1 MDINLM
7 ITSFPKLLDATVVT
21 VKLLSLSLFF
31 GLFIGLLFAI
41 LRLSKN
47 KIINKFAYGYS
58 YVFRGTPLLVQIFI
72 IYFGLGNIEYFRSTF
87 LWVVFKEPYW
97 CAIIAF
103 ALNTGAYTSE
113 ILRSA
118 FQTIKPGFIEAGKSL
133 GISNKI
139 IFYKIQIPI
148 AIRQSLP
155 AYGNEI
161 ILMMKGT
168 SLASTVTLM
177 DFDLMINSL
186 PKLLGATVVTLKLLS
201 ASLFFGLFIGLLFAV
216 LRLNKNKI
224 INKFAYTYSYVF
236 RGTPLLVQI
245 FIIYFGLGQI
255 EYFRSTFLWVVFK
268 EPYWCAIIAFALN
281 TGAYTSEILRSAFQ
295 TIKPGLIEAGKSLGI
310 SNKIIF
316 YKIQI
321 PIAIRQ
327 SLPAYGNEIILMM
340 KGTSLASTVTLMDLT
355 GVAKYIISTTFK
367 PIEVFIVAG
376 GIYLFMTFIIHNVIK
391 FLEKK
396 YSFN

>member
-1 MDINLM
+1 MDLELM
-7 ITSFPKLLDATVVT
+7 VNSFPKLLNATVIT
-21 VKLLSLSLFF
+21 LKLLSASLII
-31 GLFIGLLFAI
+31 GLFVGLFFAI
-41 LRLSKN
+41 LRLNKN
-47 KIINKFAYGYS
+47 IFLNKFAYGYS

-72 IYFGLGNIEYFRSTF
+72 IYFGLGQIEYLRSTF
-87 LWVVFKEPYW
+87 LWVILKEPYW

-118 FQTIKPGFIEAGKSL
+118 FQTIKPGIVEAGRSL

-168 SLASTVTLM
+168 SLASTVT
-177 DFDLMINSL
+177 I
-186 PKLLGATVVTLKLLS
+186 
-201 ASLFFGLFIGLLFAV
+201 
-216 LRLNKNKI
+216 
-224 INKFAYTYSYVF
+224 
-236 RGTPLLVQI
+236 
-245 FIIYFGLGQI
+245 
-255 EYFRSTFLWVVFK
+255 
-268 EPYWCAIIAFALN
+268 
-281 TGAYTSEILRSAFQ
+281 
-295 TIKPGLIEAGKSLGI
+295 
-310 SNKIIF
+310 
-316 YKIQI
+316 
-321 PIAIRQ
+321 
-327 SLPAYGNEIILMM
+327 
-340 KGTSLASTVTLMDLT
+340 MDLT

-376 GIYLFMTFIIHNVIK
+376 GIYLFMTFVIHNLIK

>member
-1 MDINLM
+1 MDFELM
-7 ITSFPKLLDATVVT
+7 FNSFPKLLGATVIT
-21 VKLLSLSLFF
+21 LKLLSVSLIV
-31 GLFIGLLFAI
+31 GLFIGLCFAI
-41 LRLSKN
+41 LRLNKN
-47 KIINKFAYGYS
+47 IFINKFAYGYS

-72 IYFGLGNIEYFRSTF
+72 IYFGLGQIEYLRSTI
-87 LWVVFKEPYW
+87 LWVILKEPYW

-118 FQTIKPGFIEAGKSL
+118 FQTIKPG
-133 GISNKI
+133 
-139 IFYKIQIPI
+139 
-148 AIRQSLP
+148 
-155 AYGNEI
+155 
-161 ILMMKGT
+161 M
-168 SLASTVTLM
+168 
-177 DFDLMINSL
+177 
-186 PKLLGATVVTLKLLS
+186 
-201 ASLFFGLFIGLLFAV
+201 
-216 LRLNKNKI
+216 
-224 INKFAYTYSYVF
+224 
-236 RGTPLLVQI
+236 
-245 FIIYFGLGQI
+245 
-255 EYFRSTFLWVVFK
+255 
-268 EPYWCAIIAFALN
+268 
-281 TGAYTSEILRSAFQ
+281 
-295 TIKPGLIEAGKSLGI
+295 IEAGKSLGI

-376 GIYLFMTFIIHNVIK
+376 GIYLFMTFIIHNLIK

-396 YSFN
+396 YSF

>member
-1 MDINLM
+1 MDIELM
-7 ITSFPKLLDATVVT
+7 LSSF
-21 VKLLSLSLFF
+21 
-31 GLFIGLLFAI
+31 
-41 LRLSKN
+41 
-47 KIINKFAYGYS
+47 
-58 YVFRGTPLLVQIFI
+58 
-72 IYFGLGNIEYFRSTF
+72 
-87 LWVVFKEPYW
+87 
-97 CAIIAF
+97 
-103 ALNTGAYTSE
+103 
-113 ILRSA
+113 
-118 FQTIKPGFIEAGKSL
+118 
-133 GISNKI
+133 
-139 IFYKIQIPI
+139 
-148 AIRQSLP
+148 
-155 AYGNEI
+155 
-161 ILMMKGT
+161 
-168 SLASTVTLM
+168 
-177 DFDLMINSL
+177 
-186 PKLLGATVVTLKLLS
+186 PKLLGATVITLKLLS
-201 ASLFFGLFIGLLFAV
+201 VSLVIGLFIGLIFAI
-216 LRLNKNKI
+216 LRLNKNI
-224 INKFAYTYSYVF
+224 FINRFAYGYSYIF

-255 EYFRSTFLWVVFK
+255 EYLRSTVLWVILK

-367 PIEVFIVAG
+367 PVEVFIVAG

-391 FLEKK
+391 YLEKK
-396 YSFN
+396 YSFSQ

>member
-1 MDINLM
+1 MDFELM
-7 ITSFPKLLDATVVT
+7 INSLPKLLNAAVITL
-21 VKLLSLSLFF
+21 KLLSVSLII
-31 GLFIGLLFAI
+31 GLFIGLFFAI
-41 LRLSKN
+41 LRLN
-47 KIINKFAYGYS
+47 QNIFINRFAYGYS

-72 IYFGLGNIEYFRSTF
+72 IYFGLGQIEYLRSTV
-87 LWVVFKEPYW
+87 LWVILKEPYW

-118 FQTIKPGFIEAGKSL
+118 FQTIKPGIIEAGKSL
-133 GISNKI
+133 GISNKV

-168 SLASTVTLM
+168 SLASTVT
-177 DFDLMINSL
+177 I
-186 PKLLGATVVTLKLLS
+186 
-201 ASLFFGLFIGLLFAV
+201 
-216 LRLNKNKI
+216 
-224 INKFAYTYSYVF
+224 
-236 RGTPLLVQI
+236 
-245 FIIYFGLGQI
+245 
-255 EYFRSTFLWVVFK
+255 
-268 EPYWCAIIAFALN
+268 
-281 TGAYTSEILRSAFQ
+281 
-295 TIKPGLIEAGKSLGI
+295 
-310 SNKIIF
+310 
-316 YKIQI
+316 
-321 PIAIRQ
+321 
-327 SLPAYGNEIILMM
+327 
-340 KGTSLASTVTLMDLT
+340 MDLT

-376 GIYLFMTFIIHNVIK
+376 GIYLFMTFVIHNVIK

>member
-1 MDINLM
+1 MDLELM
-7 ITSFPKLLDATVVT
+7 VNSFPKLLNAAVITL
-21 VKLLSLSLFF
+21 KLLSISLII
-31 GLFIGLLFAI
+31 GLFIGLFFAI
-41 LRLSKN
+41 LRLNKN
-47 KIINKFAYGYS
+47 IFINKFAYGYS
-58 YVFRGTPLLVQIFI
+58 YIFRGTPLLVQIFI
-72 IYFGLGNIEYFRSTF
+72 IYFGLGQIEYLRSTV
-87 LWVVFKEPYW
+87 LWVILKEPYW

-118 FQTIKPGFIEAGKSL
+118 FQTIKPGIIEAGKSL
-133 GISNKI
+133 GISNKV

-168 SLASTVTLM
+168 SLASTVT
-177 DFDLMINSL
+177 I
-186 PKLLGATVVTLKLLS
+186 
-201 ASLFFGLFIGLLFAV
+201 
-216 LRLNKNKI
+216 
-224 INKFAYTYSYVF
+224 
-236 RGTPLLVQI
+236 
-245 FIIYFGLGQI
+245 
-255 EYFRSTFLWVVFK
+255 
-268 EPYWCAIIAFALN
+268 
-281 TGAYTSEILRSAFQ
+281 
-295 TIKPGLIEAGKSLGI
+295 
-310 SNKIIF
+310 
-316 YKIQI
+316 
-321 PIAIRQ
+321 
-327 SLPAYGNEIILMM
+327 
-340 KGTSLASTVTLMDLT
+340 MDLT

>member
-1 MDINLM
+1 
-7 ITSFPKLLDATVVT
+7 
-21 VKLLSLSLFF
+21 
-31 GLFIGLLFAI
+31 
-41 LRLSKN
+41 
-47 KIINKFAYGYS
+47 
-58 YVFRGTPLLVQIFI
+58 
-72 IYFGLGNIEYFRSTF
+72 
-87 LWVVFKEPYW
+87 
-97 CAIIAF
+97 
-103 ALNTGAYTSE
+103 
-113 ILRSA
+113 
-118 FQTIKPGFIEAGKSL
+118 
-133 GISNKI
+133 
-139 IFYKIQIPI
+139 
-148 AIRQSLP
+148 
-155 AYGNEI
+155 
-161 ILMMKGT
+161 
-168 SLASTVTLM
+168 
-177 DFDLMINSL
+177 MINSL
-186 PKLLGATVVTLKLLS
+186 PKLLSAAVVTLKLLS
-201 ASLFFGLFIGLLFAV
+201 VSLFVGLFIGLGFAI
-216 LRLNKNKI
+216 LRLNKNI
-224 INKFAYTYSYVF
+224 FINRFAYGYSYLF

-255 EYFRSTFLWVVFK
+255 EYLRSTFFWVILK

-321 PIAIRQ
+321 PLAIRQ

-376 GIYLFMTFIIHNVIK
+376 SIYLFMTFIIHNIIK

-396 YSFN
+396 YVL

>member
-1 MDINLM
+1 MDLELM
-7 ITSFPKLLDATVVT
+7 ANSFPKLLNAAVITL
-21 VKLLSLSLFF
+21 KLLSASLI
-31 GLFIGLLFAI
+31 IGLLVGLFFAI
-41 LRLSKN
+41 LRLNKN
-47 KIINKFAYGYS
+47 IFLNKFAYGYS

-72 IYFGLGNIEYFRSTF
+72 IYFGLGQIEYLRSTF
-87 LWVVFKEPYW
+87 LWVILKEPYW

-118 FQTIKPGFIEAGKSL
+118 FQTIKPGIVEAGRSL

-168 SLASTVTLM
+168 SLASTVT
-177 DFDLMINSL
+177 I
-186 PKLLGATVVTLKLLS
+186 
-201 ASLFFGLFIGLLFAV
+201 
-216 LRLNKNKI
+216 
-224 INKFAYTYSYVF
+224 
-236 RGTPLLVQI
+236 
-245 FIIYFGLGQI
+245 
-255 EYFRSTFLWVVFK
+255 
-268 EPYWCAIIAFALN
+268 
-281 TGAYTSEILRSAFQ
+281 
-295 TIKPGLIEAGKSLGI
+295 
-310 SNKIIF
+310 
-316 YKIQI
+316 
-321 PIAIRQ
+321 
-327 SLPAYGNEIILMM
+327 
-340 KGTSLASTVTLMDLT
+340 MDLT

-376 GIYLFMTFIIHNVIK
+376 GIYLFMTFIIHNLIK